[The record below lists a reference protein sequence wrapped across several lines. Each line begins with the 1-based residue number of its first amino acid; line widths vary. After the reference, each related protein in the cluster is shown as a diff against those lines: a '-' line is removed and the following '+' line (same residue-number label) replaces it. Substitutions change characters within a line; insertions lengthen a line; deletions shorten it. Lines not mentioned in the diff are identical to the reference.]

1 MNKVL
6 VIPLSDP
13 VSVEYLYF
21 SSIAG
26 RTFIERLCWI
36 SKKVGYKDAI
46 VLYDGNS
53 DGLKKSLV
61 NAPGQVFPSLEKA
74 SAGSDSIFVFLK
86 PDIFPTNDFFENLP
100 LPDKK
105 DTLYLTGEN
114 SPVIVIS
121 VSNISKLSQML
132 RTRSNADSLHKTLS
146 KAYPFVTFDLD
157 NRKFHTIVDH
167 GDIALVEKSLYHGL
181 IKETDGF
188 MARHVNRKISLA
200 ITGKLVNTSFTPNRM
215 SLISIGIGLAGALLI
230 SFPIISLQVFGA
242 LLFLL
247 HSITDGCD
255 GELARLKYME
265 SRWGGLLDY
274 WGDNIVHTAVFLGI
288 GIAWGKAT
296 GSMIAL
302 WCSGFAIAGS
312 LLTAGLVY
320 AMTMRT
326 GKDDG
331 PVYTS
336 TSRKQKKDRW
346 VKIADFLSRRDFIY
360 LVVILAIFGKLHW
373 FLILAAI
380 GAPVFFLFTLWNNF
394 R

>member
-36 SKKVGYKDAI
+36 SKKAGYKDTV
-46 VLYDGNS
+46 VLYNDNP
-53 DGLKKSLV
+53 DGLKKSLI

-74 SAGSDSIFVFLK
+74 SAGSDSIFIFLK
-86 PDIFPTNDFFENLP
+86 PDIFPTVDFLKDVP
-100 LPDKK
+100 APDKK

-114 SPVIVIS
+114 SPVMVIR
-121 VSNISKLSQML
+121 VSDISRLSQML
-132 RTRSNADSLHKTLS
+132 SSRSNIDLLQKTLS
-146 KAYPFVTFDLD
+146 KKYPFVTFDLD
-157 NRKFHTIVDH
+157 SRKFHTITDH
-167 GDIALVEKSLYHGL
+167 GDISHVEKSLYRGL

-188 MARHVNRKISLA
+188 MARHFNRKISLA
-200 ITGKLVNTSFTPNRM
+200 ITRQLINTSITPNQM
-215 SLISIGIGLAGALLI
+215 SLISIGIGMIGALLL
-230 SFPIISLQVFGA
+230 SFPNISLQVFGA
-242 LLFLL
+242 LLFLF

-265 SRWGGLLDY
+265 SRRGGLLDY
-274 WGDNIVHTAVFLGI
+274 WGDNVVHAAVFLGI
-288 GIAWGKAT
+288 GLAWKKAT
-296 GSMIAL
+296 GSVIAL

-320 AMTMRT
+320 SMTMRS
-326 GKDDG
+326 GKDEG
-331 PVYTS
+331 SLYTS
-336 TSRKQKKDRW
+336 ISRKEKKDKL
-346 VKIADFLSRRDFIY
+346 VKIADYLSRRDFIY
-360 LVVILAIFGKLHW
+360 LVLLLAIFGKLHW

-380 GAPVFFLFTLWNNF
+380 GAPAFFLFAFWSNF
-394 R
+394 K